1 MISSTVT
8 VTSTATLLVDS
19 TPTATRQI
27 WLEAV
32 GNDIQIGGSN
42 VITTNGITIKNGDI
56 LVFELPPL
64 NSLYGVVNT
73 GSHTCKVLKP
83 SGDF

>member
-8 VTSTATLLVDS
+8 VTSTATLLVAS

-32 GNDIQIGGSN
+32 GNDLYIGGSN
-42 VITTNGITIKNGDI
+42 VTTSTGLTIKNGER
-56 LVFELPPL
+56 LCFELPPL
-64 NSLYGVVNT
+64 NSLYAVVNT
-73 GSHTCKVLKP
+73 GSHICIVLKP